1 MMITFREVK
10 ERIERGDSPE
20 IIREFLEEAARSGE
34 MFDSELVRF
43 ICNGFGGEEN
53 LKMNIYKI
61 WADGCLGY
69 NTYDSAIVV
78 AKDEETARHIH
89 PGSTPGNP
97 VVGYNAETYRYDK
110 AWYESD
116 DFFPYLV
123 WTKPEYVKAE
133 FIGTTDLFPEGTVLC
148 ASYNAG

>member
-1 MMITFREVK
+1 MKT
-10 ERIERGDSPE
+10 
-20 IIREFLEEAARSGE
+20 L
-34 MFDSELVRF
+34 
-43 ICNGFGGEEN
+43 
-53 LKMNIYKI
+53 NIYKI
-61 WADGCLGY
+61 WVDGLLGY
-69 NTYDSAIVV
+69 DTYDSAIVV
-78 AKDEETARHIH
+78 AENEEAARHIH

-97 VVGYNAETYRYDK
+97 VVGYNTKTYRYDK

-133 FIGTTDLFPEGTVLC
+133 FIGTTDLYSEGTVLC